1 TAPPSEEVRGRQGS
15 SRAASPS
22 PAYTRTPP
30 RLPESGGDGAAAW
43 SGGALPLHVLGCAA
57 GQAEREQ
64 PPARGGP
71 TLLQQ
76 PRRLV
81 VQVRGDHG
89 HDRGHRALIQ
99 VEADAGRLPDDDAHD
114 VRDHGPDHRCEHAH
128 SPSPVWT
135 SSRTVTRSICSV
147 IRATSASTSTASSR
161 AASAAAIS
169 RIAAPSAS
177 TSGTSRSTPS
187 AAMRE

>member
-1 TAPPSEEVRGRQGS
+1 PSTSWPRMCAAPGPRH
-15 SRAASPS
+15 PD
-22 PAYTRTPP
+22 TRKPP
-30 RLPESGGDGAAAW
+30 RLPESGGDGAAVW

-57 GQAEREQ
+57 RQAEREQ

-71 TLLQQ
+71 ALLQQ

-89 HDRGHRALIQ
+89 HERGGGGLSA
-99 VEADAGRLPDDDAHD
+99 VGADAGRLPAEGAHD
-114 VRDHGPDHRCEHAH
+114 VRDDGPAHGCAHAH

-147 IRATSASTSTASSR
+147 IRATSGSASTASSR

-169 RIAAPSAS
+169 RIAA
-177 TSGTSRSTPS
+177 
-187 AAMRE
+187 